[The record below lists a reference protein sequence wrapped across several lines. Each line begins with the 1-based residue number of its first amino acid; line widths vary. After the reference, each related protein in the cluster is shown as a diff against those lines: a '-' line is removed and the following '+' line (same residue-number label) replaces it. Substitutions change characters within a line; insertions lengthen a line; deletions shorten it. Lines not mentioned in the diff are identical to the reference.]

1 MVLLDTWQAQIP
13 HFPYVLLI
21 SEQRVDASK
30 PCSKEEFW
38 HTELNNESYQIRARL
53 ACS

>member
-21 SEQRVDASK
+21 SEQTVYASK
-30 PCSKEEFW
+30 PCAKEEYIW
-38 HTELNNESYQIRARL
+38 HTEQNNESYQIRARL
-53 ACS
+53 A